1 MTEVFLNSKYVGKVS
16 NGKDYANQ
24 LITMRRSGK
33 LHYSVNVLYDEK
45 FDQVNI
51 EAGSGRCIRPLVIAK
66 DGKSLLTDAHVEQL
80 EKNQLKWSDLVK
92 QGVVEY
98 LDSMEEES
106 AIVTLKEANIS
117 NEDTHIDPSPID
129 IFGLT
134 SSIVPFGNYNQGVR
148 LTQGSKNQKQGVG
161 FYAANFFARMDMDV
175 NLLNYPQRPV
185 VTTITNEIL
194 DLDKHPCGQNVVVAI
209 MSYKGYNME
218 DAIVINQ
225 GSIDRGFGRS
235 TYYRPVMSEELR
247 YSGGL
252 TDEISVPSKDVK
264 GYRTEH
270 DYRYLEE
277 DGIIYPEALVE
288 EGDVIIGKTSP
299 PRFLSSL
306 EEYNLAT
313 TSRRES
319 SNALKHGEK
328 GVVDFVMLT
337 ESEEGNKF
345 VQVRLR
351 DPRIPEI
358 GDKFTSRHGQK
369 GVVSLIVPE
378 VDVPFTASGIKPDII
393 FGPHGLPSRMT
404 ISHLI
409 ELLAGKTGALAGR
422 YIDGTTFEGEKEA
435 DLRMELLKMGF
446 RENGVETAYNGIT
459 GEQYRAKIFVGNMYY
474 LKLKH
479 MVANKIHSRAR
490 GPIQLLTRQPTEGR
504 AKEGGL
510 RLGEMEKDT
519 FVAHGASLLLKERF
533 DSDKT
538 EVPICENCGLI
549 AIYDSRKNAY
559 HCPMCGENTVVSN
572 IEMSYAFKLI
582 LDEFKSLT
590 VYPKLKLKS
599 KY

>member
-1 MTEVFLNSKYVGKVS
+1 MTEVFLNNRYIGKVNEGGEFIS
-16 NGKDYANQ
+16 Q
-24 LITMRRSGK
+24 LLKQRRSNK
-33 LHYSVNVLYDEK
+33 IPSNINFLYNNK
-45 FDQVNI
+45 SDQVFV
-51 EAGSGRCIRPLVIAK
+51 ETGSGRCIRPLIVAN
-66 DGKSLLTDAHVEQL
+66 DGKAALTDAHVEQL
-80 EKNQLKWSDLVK
+80 NKNEIKWSDLIQ
-92 QGVVEY
+92 QGVIEY
-98 LDSMEEES
+98 LDSLEEENT
-106 AIVTLKEANIS
+106 IVSLKES
-117 NEDTHIDPSPID
+117 NLKPEDTHLDISPID
-129 IFGLT
+129 IFGLAA
-134 SSIVPFGNYNQGVR
+134 SIVPFGNYNQGVR
-148 LTQGSKNQKQGVG
+148 LTQGAKNQKQGVG
-161 FYAANFFARMDMDV
+161 FYVANFFSRMDMDV
-175 NLLNYPQRPV
+175 NLLHYPQKPV

-194 DLDKHPCGQNVVVAI
+194 DLDKHPVGQNIVVAI

-235 TYYRPVMSEELR
+235 TYYRPIITEELR

-252 TDEISVPSKDVK
+252 SDEVSVPAKDVK

-270 DYRYLEE
+270 DYRFLEE
-277 DGIIYPEALVE
+277 DGIIYPEGVVA

-319 SNALKHGEK
+319 SSALKHGEK
-328 GVVDFVMLT
+328 GIVDFVMLT
-337 ESEEGNKF
+337 ESEEGNKL

-351 DPRIPEI
+351 DQRIPEI

-369 GVVSLIVPE
+369 GVISLIVPE
-378 VDVPFTASGIKPDII
+378 SDIPFTASGIKPDII
-393 FGPHGLPSRMT
+393 FSPHGLPSRMT
-404 ISHLI
+404 VSHLI
-409 ELLAGKTGALAGR
+409 ELLAAKTGALSGR
-422 YIDGTTFEGEKEA
+422 YVDGTTFEGEKEE
-435 DLRMELLKMGF
+435 DLRLELLKMGF
-446 RENGVETAYNGIT
+446 RENGTETMYNGIT
-459 GEQYRAKIFVGNMYY
+459 GEQYQAKIFVGNMYY

-519 FVAHGASLLLKERF
+519 FIAHGASLLLKERF

-538 EVPICENCGLI
+538 EVPVCENCGLI
-549 AIYDSRKNAY
+549 AVFDARKSNY
-559 HCPMCGENTVVSN
+559 YCPVCGENVEISG

-582 LDEFKSLT
+582 LDEFKSLLL
-590 VYPKLKLKS
+590 YPRLRLKS

>member
-1 MTEVFLNSKYVGKVS
+1 MSEVFLNSKYLGKVD
-16 NGKDYANQ
+16 NGKEFVNQ
-24 LITMRRSGK
+24 LVNQRRNHKVPFG
-33 LHYSVNVLYDEK
+33 VNFLYDEK
-45 FDQVNI
+45 TDQVFV
-51 EAGSGRCIRPLVIAK
+51 ETGSGRCIRPLIIVK
-66 DGKSLLTDAHVEQL
+66 DGKSALTGAHIEQL
-80 EKNQLKWSDLVK
+80 EKNEIKWSDLLK

-98 LDSMEEES
+98 LDALEEEN
-106 AIVTLKEANIS
+106 AIVSLRES
-117 NEDTHIDPSPID
+117 NLTPEDTHLDISPVD
-129 IFGLT
+129 IFGLAA
-134 SSIVPFGNYNQGVR
+134 SIVPFGNYNQGVR
-148 LTQGSKNQKQGVG
+148 LTQGAKNQKQAVG

-175 NLLNYPQRPV
+175 NLLHYPQKPV

-194 DLDKHPCGQNVVVAI
+194 ELDKHPCGQNIVVAI

-218 DAIVINQ
+218 DAIVVNQ

-235 TYYRPVMSEELR
+235 TYYRPVITEELR

-252 TDEISVPSKDVK
+252 TDEISIPDKDVK

-270 DYRYLEE
+270 DYRFLEE
-277 DGIIYPEALVE
+277 DGIIYPEAVVA

-319 SNALKHGEK
+319 SSALKHGEK
-328 GVVDFVMLT
+328 GIVDFVMLT
-337 ESEEGNKF
+337 ESEEGNKL

-351 DPRIPEI
+351 DQRIPEI

-369 GVVSLIVPE
+369 GVISLIVPE
-378 VDVPFTASGIKPDII
+378 ADVPFTATGIKPDII
-393 FGPHGLPSRMT
+393 FSPHGVPSRMT
-404 ISHLI
+404 VSHLI
-409 ELLAGKTGALAGR
+409 ELLAGKTGALSGR

-435 DLRMELLKMGF
+435 DLRLELLKMGF
-446 RENGVETAYNGIT
+446 RENGTETMYNGIT
-459 GEQYRAKIFVGNMYY
+459 GEQYKAKIFIGNMYY

-538 EVPICENCGLI
+538 EVPVCENCGLI
-549 AIYDSRKNAY
+549 AVFDARKNAY
-559 HCPMCGENTVVSN
+559 YCPVCGENVEISS
-572 IEMSYAFKLI
+572 IEISYAFKLI

-590 VYPKLKLKS
+590 LYPKLRLKS